1 MADGLELSHE
11 DSGDEVSVP
20 MFLTFALGAETY
32 GIPLTRVLEIIGMQ
46 SITPIPDTPAY
57 VRGVI
62 NLRGKVIPVV
72 DARARFGIELRAY
85 EARTVII
92 VVQTGGWSV
101 GLVVDRVS
109 DVVAI
114 PEGSTEPPPPIT
126 ARGGDHFLHG
136 LGKVGDE
143 VRLLLDVD
151 RFLSETSASAA

>member
-1 MADGLELSHE
+1 MAEL
-11 DSGDEVSVP
+11 DTDESATP
-20 MFLTFALGAETY
+20 MYLTFALGTETY
-32 GIPLTRVLEIIGMQ
+32 GIPLTRVLEIIGMMT
-46 SITPIPDTPAY
+46 ITPIPDTPSY

-72 DARARFGIELRAY
+72 DARARFGVELKEY

-92 VVQTGGWSV
+92 VVQAGAWSV
-101 GLVVDRVS
+101 GLAVDRVA

-114 PEGSTEPPPPIT
+114 PAQATEPPPPIT
-126 ARGGDHFLHG
+126 ARRGDHFLHG

-151 RFLSETSASAA
+151 RFLADATSN